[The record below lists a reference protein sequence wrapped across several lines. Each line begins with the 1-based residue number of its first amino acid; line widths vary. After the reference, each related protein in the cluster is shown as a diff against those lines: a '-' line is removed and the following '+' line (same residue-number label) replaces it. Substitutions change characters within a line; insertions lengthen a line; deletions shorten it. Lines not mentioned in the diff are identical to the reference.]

1 MSPEEKI
8 RRNVAQAILDQMNRI
23 YTDDPDV
30 DQAFAQ
36 AHRLTVDAA
45 RKVLLEWIRQVEG
58 RV

>member
-58 RV
+58 KA